1 MIKKVF
7 PLLFA
12 LLLSSCSSTPHVDH
26 SGDVETLGAAE
37 TAPSLET
44 ASKATS
50 KLEIK
55 TLREGKG
62 RAIKKGQ
69 GAKVHYTGWLTNGK
83 KFDSSKN
90 RKEPFTF
97 RIGAGDVIEGWDLG
111 VVGMK
116 VGEKRKLTI
125 PSELAYGERDAGG
138 GAIPANSTLV
148 FEIELLGITK

>member
-1 MIKKVF
+1 MNSR
-7 PLLFA
+7 A
-12 LLLSSCSSTPHVDH
+12 
-26 SGDVETLGAAE
+26 
-37 TAPSLET
+37 SLQ

-55 TLREGKG
+55 TLKEGKG

-83 KFDSSKN
+83 KFDSSKD

-125 PSELAYGERDAGG
+125 PSELAYGERGAGG